1 MINLLVGIFELLI
14 GNTFAYTIFGSLGGY
29 FLSMGAILTPAFG
42 VSAAYAK
49 HPAEFRNMMGL
60 FNICWGAVFIV
71 FLIVAIRSNVFMVLI
86 FSAVSI
92 TCILSAIGDFQ
103 AADGHKEAKKNLD
116 RVRNTAQCL
125 LPVANYLNSGC
136 RYLPLHQFFTELVSP
151 VYDAR
156 ILCRLEAQVLHW
168 RVGAQ

>member
-1 MINLLVGIFELLI
+1 MWFTAGVINLIVGLFELLI

-29 FLSMGAILTPAFG
+29 FMSMGAILTPAFG
-42 VSAAYAK
+42 ISAAYAK

-116 RVRNTAQCL
+116 RVAGIFLFISSLPNWYL
-125 LPVANYLNSGC
+125 LFMMLAYSAGWKLKFYTG
-136 RYLPLHQFFTELVSP
+136 ELGP
-151 VYDAR
+151 NKHAHKH
-156 ILCRLEAQVLHW
+156 E
-168 RVGAQ
+168 